1 MSRRLITIK
10 ADDGR
15 LFSGNDYEA
24 LENEV
29 NAYEA
34 DLILQKQKEE
44 AEKKAK
50 EEKEKKLAQHRSTK
64 LKEIN
69 ELLQKSK
76 DKIDEYEKETGNKL
90 IYSVNYCDGKI
101 SVKEVRN
108 TLDMAWDNVIDEV
121 FKAMHSKDICR
132 LR

>member
-34 DLILQKQKEE
+34 DLKLKKQKEE
-44 AEKKAK
+44 AERKTR
-50 EEKEKKLAQHRSTK
+50 EEKERELAQYRSTK

-69 ELLQKSK
+69 DILQKASEMV
-76 DKIDEYEKETGNKL
+76 DDYEKATGRKL
-90 IYSVNYCDGKI
+90 TYTYDYIKGKFTVDDGT
-101 SVKEVRN
+101 RN
-108 TLDMAWDNVIDEV
+108 SIDFAWDNFFDDF
-121 FKAMHSKDICR
+121 FKALHKK
-132 LR
+132 